1 MNEMRKPPTDRE
13 LTAAELRRYIA
24 PLGKYEKLMFATS
37 LQLGMMIDI
46 ARRMGERDAYEA
58 MAGQGENAE
67 GSSPHEKDNKKH

>member
-13 LTAAELRRYIA
+13 VTAAELRQYIA

-58 MAGQGENAE
+58 MAAKAAKE
-67 GSSPHEKDNKKH
+67 GNT